1 MVFLKF
7 VYKSK
12 FIYMKNL
19 TIMSVLI
26 VLYFGAF
33 SQTNDKMTAAFQSS
47 YDLEKQGE
55 YKKAAEVLKEVYSDN
70 SYEINLRIGWLMYN
84 AGLFDESAAHYQKA
98 LNLKPLSEEAK
109 FGLVYPKAAQGKWTE
124 VINLYQKIL
133 ENHPQ
138 NTVANF
144 RLGLIYY
151 GQKNYQKADE
161 YFNKV
166 LNLYPFDYDSL
177 LMSAWANYFL
187 GKKNEANI
195 LFGKALLYA
204 PKSES
209 ALEGWE
215 LVK

>member
-1 MVFLKF
+1 
-7 VYKSK
+7 
-12 FIYMKNL
+12 MKHL
-19 TIMSVLI
+19 TITI
-26 VLYFGAF
+26 VLLIYCFSTF
-33 SQTNDKMTAAFQSS
+33 SQTSDKMIAAFQSS

-55 YKKAAEVLKEVYSDN
+55 YKKAAEKLKEVYSDN

-124 VINLYQKIL
+124 VINLYNKIL
-133 ENHPQ
+133 ENNPQ
-138 NTVANF
+138 NTIANF
-144 RLGLIYY
+144 RLGLIMY
-151 GQKNYQKADE
+151 GQKNYAKADE

-187 GKKNEANI
+187 GKKNEAKI
-195 LFGKALLYA
+195 LFGKALLYT
-204 PKSES
+204 PNSES
-209 ALEGWE
+209 ALEGLE
-215 LVK
+215 LVR